1 MSVHFGDFDESVRKI
16 AEATNTFTGHM
27 GPTAEVTELLIAVLN
42 IKRTFDKIKE
52 NTAQRDILCRL
63 FKKAHG
69 HLSEVIRLT
78 AEVDMGE
85 AAHSSSARFY
95 TYRGI
100 FSLNLYRLGDDLAD
114 ALSSA
119 TADLVKSI
127 ELNPAAETYTFL
139 AYAYVEAGKLDDAME
154 SLEKAIELDPEHA
167 HAYLLKGR
175 IHQANGE
182 TDAAYDNIYEAILL
196 DPELYRDEFKP
207 IVEDAEK
214 RDAVWDETL
223 RSPDSVAML
232 QEMVDKSRRAS
243 GKKK

>member
-1 MSVHFGDFDESVRKI
+1 MPEFRTSEDGRLSVHFGDFDESVRKI
-16 AEATNTFTGHM
+16 AEATNTFTSHM
-27 GPTAEVTELLIAVLN
+27 GPTAEVTELLVAVLN

-63 FKKAHG
+63 FKKAHE

-139 AYAYVEAGKLDDAME
+139 AYTYVEAGKLDDAME
-154 SLEKAIELDPEHA
+154 SLEKAIELDPELA
-167 HAYLLKGR
+167 HAYL
-175 IHQANGE
+175 
-182 TDAAYDNIYEAILL
+182 
-196 DPELYRDEFKP
+196 
-207 IVEDAEK
+207 
-214 RDAVWDETL
+214 
-223 RSPDSVAML
+223 
-232 QEMVDKSRRAS
+232 
-243 GKKK
+243 